1 MSYSVSNL
9 LRNMSI
15 KNPVVAETKLYNP
28 DIPDMDTVIRDR
40 KFIRDQ
46 AYNSLNL
53 RTGPRNGDGDLLPRN
68 SFRPDNP
75 KLDAFMMDRS
85 IDPDVIRQRHN
96 PTSMAQPVWN
106 LEGLLYGVDD
116 TMNVEKDSMDLVQK
130 ARNSYYNY
138 TNRFNVTIP
147 DSTIPSMTYD
157 PNIPNIPN
165 PKEPDMVLNADGTYS
180 KITYPRQVRIADGTS
195 KKPDMVLNADGTYSK
210 IINPRQIMIL
220 NPDGTLSKTPPNN
233 QNYKSGYEPTFSK
246 PKGNIQ
252 DGTI

>member
-9 LRNMSI
+9 LRNMAI
-15 KNPVVAETKLYNP
+15 NPKSPESKLTNP

-85 IDPDVIRQRHN
+85 IDPDVIRQRQN
-96 PTSMAQPVWN
+96 PTTMAQPVWN

-116 TMNVEKDSMDLVQK
+116 TMNTSKDSMDLVQK

-138 TNRFNVTIP
+138 TNRFNVDTP
-147 DSTIPSMTYD
+147 DATIPSMTYNTSD
-157 PNIPNIPN
+157 PNIPNTSNIPNTPNIPN

-180 KITYPRQVRIADGTS
+180 KITYPRQVRIADS
-195 KKPDMVLNADGTYSK
+195 FLQPDGTYSK
-210 IINPRQIMIL
+210 I
-220 NPDGTLSKTPPNN
+220 PPKF

-246 PKGNIQ
+246 PKGKVQ